1 MSVLVECIS
10 VVVRR
15 SDIERRYAGGLAG
28 YQADC
33 PNRTFCADEN
43 LVRIGF
49 MRERDASIF
58 ILRGLGRA
66 GLASSSTGRLEDL
79 AIQSDSVAVVE
90 QCRGPWHPEDSAWL
104 EYVDRPDGVS
114 TCWLAGEP
122 PGELAAPPD
131 WKPEHSRNKVR
142 LAGVEGVRP
151 ATPDTLPPVPE
162 GHVRLW
168 MGAAYGPE
176 DD

>member
-15 SDIERRYAGGLAG
+15 SEIERCYPGGLAG
-28 YQADC
+28 YRADC
-33 PNRTFCADEN
+33 PNRTFCADEH

-49 MRERDASIF
+49 MAERDVSIF
-58 ILRGLGRA
+58 MLRGLGRA
-66 GLASSSTGRLEDL
+66 GLASSPTGRVEDL
-79 AIQSDSVAVVE
+79 EFRSNSVAVVE
-90 QCRGPWHPEDSAWL
+90 QRRGPWHPEASAWL

-114 TCWLAGEP
+114 VCWLAGEP

-142 LAGVEGVRP
+142 LEGVEGVR
-151 ATPDTLPPVPE
+151 AAAPDALPPVPE

-168 MGAAYGPE
+168 MGEAYGPE